1 MAINFPPP
9 TTIGEIYTDPAI
21 SRTWKW
27 NGKAWEGTASNAF
40 LMDNMTE
47 GTTTKILTDSERAL
61 IGSAIQT
68 ETNGT
73 VQGTGATTLN
83 IVAADEG
90 TVAGNARGE
99 NSVDLQTTRT
109 TAVEVAS
116 GDSSS
121 IIGGIDNRAS
131 GGNSTVLGGQDN
143 ISSAYATL
151 TAGRAASAG
160 IFGARVFGDG
170 TTTGITSRQAHEFA
184 IQASALRLED
194 GNEAVGK
201 VLTCNHADGSSNWAD
216 LPLVDAVGESVT
228 GTATFTNS
236 TNNIALTGIG
246 NITGLADGDVIEV
259 TGSVSNND
267 VYTVEGITD
276 TGNVIVN
283 AEHAG
288 GTTSKSLTD
297 ETVAVTVT
305 LVCKAKNA
313 PLGYGQGWVA
323 VTRSANSD
331 ITNSTG
337 RLIAVGASA
346 TNSRATYVVCSGY
359 VDGLAITNFRNDDLN
374 NYDRELFAYF
384 NVTDGSI
391 YKVET
396 IGCDLQTW
404 SELR

>member
-1 MAINFPPP
+1 MAINFPDNP
-9 TTIGEIYTDPAI
+9 TSNQIY
-21 SRTWKW
+21 SEVNKSWKW
-27 NGKAWEGTASNAF
+27 NGTAWIGIASTGPQGPQGPQGVDGAGVAYSTSFNGPHDITESRNTGNAGNSLGPVTVDTGLSYIVGDLIIVSGDPSPGNFQTAQVTSYDSATGVMEWNHLQASTIYSNSQNWNIN
-40 LMDNMTE
+40 L
-47 GTTTKILTDSERAL
+47 
-61 IGSAIQT
+61 
-68 ETNGT
+68 
-73 VQGTGATTLN
+73 TGAPGN
-83 IVAADEG
+83 DGADADTGGVG
-90 TVAGNARGE
+90 T
-99 NSVDLQTTRT
+99 
-109 TAVEVAS
+109 
-116 GDSSS
+116 
-121 IIGGIDNRAS
+121 
-131 GGNSTVLGGQDN
+131 
-143 ISSAYATL
+143 
-151 TAGRAASAG
+151 
-160 IFGARVFGDG
+160 
-170 TTTGITSRQAHEFA
+170 
-184 IQASALRLED
+184 
-194 GNEAVGK
+194 
-201 VLTCNHADGSSNWAD
+201 
-216 LPLVDAVGESVT
+216 SVT

-246 NITGLADGDVIEV
+246 SITGLADGDVIEV
-259 TGSVSNND
+259 TGSVSNDD